1 MRRRRTGSSPSPSTI
16 PEKANSPARYNK
28 LHLIRHYPSWHD
40 DYDKWRRS
48 FFISAIGKIRL
59 MEAAYAL
66 QPPEKKKIV
75 WPDGMEI
82 PVRLTDEKI
91 SANPPGPGE

>member
-1 MRRRRTGSSPSPSTI
+1 MRRRRHAPSAIPAKASSPI
-16 PEKANSPARYNK
+16 RYNK
-28 LHLIRHYPSWHD
+28 LHLIRHHPSWHD

-75 WPDGMEI
+75 RMDMSKAN
-82 PVRLTDEKI
+82 EKI
-91 SANPPGPGE
+91 SSDPPGPGES